1 MATRIEMESW
11 STLAPDQ
18 VVAALT
24 DFSDRRP
31 QMWTGITPSYYEV
44 YSVGETSARV
54 REGTKQGPVDV
65 WAIENYDWST
75 PGFVSWTVEESNFC
89 TPGSYVRATI
99 TPRGEGGSHIHCE
112 WERTPT
118 RLSSRL
124 IFLMLKATGGK
135 AIASSMRKGLSNYER
150 EMPASN

>member
-1 MATRIEMESW
+1 MAMRIEMEGE

-24 DFSDRRP
+24 DFSERRP

-44 YSVGETSARV
+44 YSVGETQARV
-54 REGTKQGPVDV
+54 REGTKQGPIDV

-75 PGFVSWTVEESNFC
+75 PGVVSWTVEESNFC

-99 TPRGEGGSHIHCE
+99 TPRDGGGSRIHCE

-118 RLSSRL
+118 KLSSRL
-124 IFLMLKATGGK
+124 VFLMLKLTGGK
-135 AIASSMRKGLSNYER
+135 AIEQSMRKGLGNYEK
-150 EMPASN
+150 EMQARS